1 MSVKQTNFRIDEKT
15 ADNFRKF
22 CKENG
27 MNQTAGF
34 DHIMQIVELNN
45 AKSSIQNRQT
55 EIEEFELHAKSLISS
70 YLHSLEINNNAE
82 MRVKEQFEAELKS
95 KDKTITDLQRQIE
108 LLTTKKET
116 ADKQKEEY
124 MQAADQAT
132 KKYELFKEQIETTS
146 QLVAEKEKTIIS
158 ITEKLT
164 SADKKIQNYTTLE
177 KEHRDSLDK
186 ISKLTNKIAEM
197 EKDFSVNKKELLTEM
212 ERKISDIEK
221 DAKLELANAVADKE
235 RELMHQITTLE
246 IEKAKLET
254 KLEQFSNLKK
264 DGE

>member
-1 MSVKQTNFRIDEKT
+1 MSIKQTNFRIDEKT

-22 CKENG
+22 CEENG
-27 MNQTAGF
+27 MNQAAGF
-34 DHIMQIVELNN
+34 DHIMQIVELGN

-55 EIEEFELHAKSLISS
+55 EIEEFELHAKALISS

-82 MRVKEQFEAELKS
+82 MRVREQFETELKS
-95 KDKTITDLQRQIE
+95 KDKTIADLQRQIE
-108 LLTTKKET
+108 SLKTDKET
-116 ADKQKEEY
+116 AVSQKEEY
-124 MQAADQAT
+124 MKAADQAI

-158 ITEKLT
+158 LTEKLT
-164 SADKKIQNYTTLE
+164 SADNKIQNYTTLE
-177 KEHRDSLDK
+177 KEHKNSLNK
-186 ISKLTNKIAEM
+186 ISKLINKIAEM
-197 EKDFSVNKKELLTEM
+197 EKDFSSNKKELLTEM
-212 ERKISDIEK
+212 ERKISDAEK

-254 KLEQFSNLKK
+254 KLEQFSNLRK